1 MGSAKDNTQGF
12 KECVRAAA
20 LKEGMDEAK
29 VVKLTDSLIMPKVV
43 ERSSFLNAA
52 IETMKSITTLQDFVL
67 LRQKDYT
74 DQHRS
79 TEQDRDSIEHEVGMF
94 VKTCRERIDF
104 LKNSIGNEEVTGQP
118 KWLSGL
124 IGNAGSAD
132 MVAHQHGVVL
142 ILSERL
148 HAVTALFDRFR
159 AARFQEAIEKRV
171 PRWRKGA
178 TSKQQS
184 TTWNDNQETVLGEPP
199 PVQAPPV
206 QDMKQVMLEDE
217 THALQ
222 VELTNLLDAAQE
234 TERKMIEVSA
244 LNHLFSTHVLRQA
257 QQIELLYQQALDA
270 TENVEKGNTEI
281 RKAINRNSSNRTYLI
296 VFLVVL
302 PLAVLFLHWYN

>member
-1 MGSAKDNTQGF
+1 MHEEAMGSAKDNTQDF

-20 LKEGMDEAK
+20 MKQGMDEAK
-29 VVKLTDSLIMPKVV
+29 LVKLTNSLIMPKAM

-52 IETMKSITTLQDFVL
+52 IETMKSINTLQNFVL
-67 LRQKDYT
+67 MRQKDYT

-104 LKNSIGNEEVTGQP
+104 LKNTIGKDEVAGQS

-124 IGNAGSAD
+124 VGSSGSAD

-148 HAVTALFDRFR
+148 HSVTALFDRFR
-159 AARFQEAIEKRV
+159 AARFQEAIEKSL

-178 TSKQQS
+178 TSKQS
-184 TTWNDNQETVLGEPP
+184 NTWDDNRETISEEPP
-199 PVQAPPV
+199 PA
-206 QDMKQVMLEDE
+206 QDLKQDLLVEE

-222 VELTNLLDAAQE
+222 VELTNLLDTAQE
-234 TERKMIEVSA
+234 TERKMIEMSA
-244 LNHLFSTHVLRQA
+244 LNHLFSTHVLHQA
-257 QQIELLYQQALDA
+257 QQIEMLYQQALDA
-270 TENVEKGNTEI
+270 TENVEKGNKEI
-281 RKAINRNSSNRTYLI
+281 RKAIDRNSSSRT
-296 VFLVVL
+296 FLLLFLFVL
-302 PLAVLFLHWYN
+302 PLALLFLHWYN